1 MTTEEI
7 KVKNWL
13 QRAFYA
19 DKKMQ
24 SLKMLLKASKMHAEG
39 LSMCGDSNNKGKS
52 DTVLNGTETAFLRVA
67 DTERKYSEQ
76 KREFENI
83 SGEISDAIALLHD
96 EELETILIHRY
107 LLFHTIEQ
115 IAEIMHYSVRSVQ
128 YKHKKAIEKL
138 CTLLHC
144 VER

>member
-1 MTTEEI
+1 MVII
-7 KVKNWL
+7 KI
-13 QRAFYA
+13 Y
-19 DKKMQ
+19 
-24 SLKMLLKASKMHAEG
+24 
-39 LSMCGDSNNKGKS
+39 KGKS

-67 DTERKYSEQ
+67 DTEHKYNEQ

-83 SGEISDAIALLHD
+83 SGEISKAIALLHD
-96 EELETILIHRY
+96 NELEVILIHRY

-144 VER
+144 VAC

>member
-1 MTTEEI
+1 MTEHEVKEWLKRAYNAYKETE
-7 KVKNWL
+7 L
-13 QRAFYA
+13 
-19 DKKMQ
+19 
-24 SLKMLLKASKMHAEG
+24 LKMLLTASRMHAEG
-39 LSMCGDSNNKGKS
+39 LDRSGEYNYPGKS
-52 DTVLNGTETAFLRVA
+52 DTRLNGTETAFLRVA
-67 DTERKYSEQ
+67 DIERKYNEQ
-76 KREFENI
+76 KRELENI
-83 SGEISDAIALLHD
+83 SGEISKAIALLHD
-96 EELETILIHRY
+96 NELEVILIHRY